1 LIKSDREDEKVC
13 AKSLINPILFR
24 RHLKH
29 LALTHFM
36 EIRCSRPHTNIAGA
50 KTIGLPRCAAPNLH
64 HKEKHS
70 TASSSSPLF
79 IFLAETRLQHIGA
92 CKRNQATNPCHQGS
106 VYNPACASNGR
117 TYASAQ
123 HVRCLKAANPAL
135 EVLHDGACT
144 VQEVEKI
151 VGLDDVCRMAMHR
164 YEWNPICG
172 ADNVTYTNAYT
183 FLCAAKK
190 TPEDKSKTYFFLN
203 HNPKQG

>member
-1 LIKSDREDEKVC
+1 LCQIPHKSYFIPAASQTLGTD
-13 AKSLINPILFR
+13 AFHGNPLLPASHKYR
-24 RHLKH
+24 RCQNNR
-29 LALTHFM
+29 A
-36 EIRCSRPHTNIAGA
+36 
-50 KTIGLPRCAAPNLH
+50 AAPHRICITKKNTPH
-64 HKEKHS
+64 YS
-70 TASSSSPLF
+70 TAISSSPLF

-190 TPEDKSKTYFFLN
+190 APEDKSKTN
-203 HNPKQG
+203 ISETQPKTRLTKLM

>member
-1 LIKSDREDEKVC
+1 MLHRAESASQRKTLHRIFIVT
-13 AKSLINPILFR
+13 SLY
-24 RHLKH
+24 
-29 LALTHFM
+29 
-36 EIRCSRPHTNIAGA
+36 
-50 KTIGLPRCAAPNLH
+50 
-64 HKEKHS
+64 
-70 TASSSSPLF
+70 
-79 IFLAETRLQHIGA
+79 FLAETRLQHIGA

-106 VYNPACASNGR
+106 VYKPACASNGR

-183 FLCAAKK
+183 FLCAAKQ
-190 TPEDKSKTYFFLN
+190 TPEDKSKTNIFQNILIMKVLVKIANLFRFFF
-203 HNPKQG
+203 